1 MRTKSGLVHRRLKP
15 RRVGWCSITGSARQ
29 HQAAFIAWVSLF
41 STSTNQISVCSEETR
56 GCSVQKLHM
65 SEEVTF
71 TMLYSL
77 VDRPSARMEI
87 AFTSITEQVTRVWP
101 WLLAASV
108 LFFRGWIQI
117 PARKMQMALS
127 AFCFLIV
134 RNDLNEYRKP
144 ELARSPSTASF
155 DTSRVSSL

>member
-1 MRTKSGLVHRRLKP
+1 M
-15 RRVGWCSITGSARQ
+15 SAE
-29 HQAAFIAWVSLF
+29 VM
-41 STSTNQISVCSEETR
+41 STTLC
-56 GCSVQKLHM
+56 
-65 SEEVTF
+65 
-71 TMLYSL
+71 SL
-77 VDRPSARMEI
+77 VDKPSAWMEI

-108 LFFRGWIQI
+108 FFFRGWIQI

-127 AFCFLIV
+127 AFCYLIV
-134 RNDLNEYRKP
+134 RNNLNEYRKP